1 LDPLLH
7 VHGLV
12 FTSWL
17 LLLLTQASLVAR
29 HRVDWH
35 RRLGIAGAVLAAV
48 MVPLGIMTG
57 IEGARQGI
65 ATGGPESLAFLIFPL
80 GQMILFAAFMGA
92 AVWKR
97 RQPESHR
104 RLILLSAAVVVTP
117 AISRIPFVPNP
128 MIALVLSA
136 LFVVAGMIHDWKSRG
151 RVHPIYVWG
160 GLVILVSGP
169 VRFALGQTSAWQSF
183 ARFLVE

>member
-1 LDPLLH
+1 
-7 VHGLV
+7 
-12 FTSWL
+12 
-17 LLLLTQASLVAR
+17 
-29 HRVDWH
+29 
-35 RRLGIAGAVLAAV
+35 
-48 MVPLGIMTG
+48 
-57 IEGARQGI
+57 
-65 ATGGPESLAFLIFPL
+65 
-80 GQMILFAAFMGA
+80 
-92 AVWKR
+92 
-97 RQPESHR
+97 
-104 RLILLSAAVVVTP
+104 
-117 AISRIPFVPNP
+117 